1 MCGRFTMYV
10 NDEVLK
16 SLYELTELPTIMP
29 RYNIAPVQPVG
40 VVRAN
45 RDRHVRE
52 FLYTVWGLIP
62 AFAKQADFKYASINA
77 RAETISEKASFR
89 SSFRHHRCLIP
100 ASGFYEW
107 QGKQPY
113 HFTMADGSPISLGG
127 ITATWHSDDGSI
139 LETCAVITTQANDL
153 MAPIHD
159 RMPVII
165 SPEHFERWLDPE
177 LQLPRFV
184 SDLLAPVPSELLRK
198 QAANPLVNSVKYEGS
213 DLLAPGPIQGSLF

>member
-1 MCGRFTMYV
+1 MYV

-16 SLYELTELPTIMP
+16 SLYELTDLPTIMP

-40 VVRAN
+40 VIRAN
-45 RDRHVRE
+45 RDRHIRE

-62 AFAKQADFKYASINA
+62 AFAKQADFRYAPINA
-77 RAETISEKASFR
+77 RAETVSEKASFR

-113 HFTMADGSPISLGG
+113 HFTMADESPISLGG

-139 LETCAVITTQANDL
+139 LETCAVITTAANEL

-165 SPEHFERWLDPE
+165 PREYHERWLDPE
-177 LQLPRFV
+177 IQLPRLV
-184 SDLLAPVPSELLRK
+184 NDLMKPFASHLMCK
-198 QAANPLVNSVKYEGS
+198 QAANPLVNSVQHEGPG
-213 DLLAPGPIQGSLF
+213 LLSAPPIQGSLF

>member
-16 SLYELTELPTIMP
+16 SLYELTDLPTIMP
-29 RYNIAPVQPVG
+29 RYNIAPTQPVG

-45 RDRHVRE
+45 RYRNVRE

-62 AFAKQADFKYASINA
+62 PFAKQADFRYAPINA
-77 RAETISEKASFR
+77 RSETVSEKATFR
-89 SSFRHHRCLIP
+89 GSFRHHRCLIP

-113 HFTMADGSPISLGG
+113 HFTMADESPISLGG

-139 LETCAVITTQANDL
+139 VETCAVITTTANSL

-165 SPEHFERWLDPE
+165 PREHHERWLDPE
-177 LQLPRFV
+177 TQLPRLV
-184 SDLLAPVPSELLRK
+184 SDLLLPIRSELMSK
-198 QAANPLVNSVKYEGS
+198 QAANPLVNSASHEGPGL
-213 DLLAPGPIQGSLF
+213 LLAPPIQGSLF